1 MYIFIFEF
9 QVSKEN
15 IANIYNTITLE
26 NAQHVAQGAI
36 DNVQNAA
43 SVAQDT
49 INTGIDNTITISM
62 FWKQLLYKYGSIV
75 IIKVPCDL
83 YPYI

>member
-1 MYIFIFEF
+1 MPSVIVFFEF

-62 FWKQLLYKYGSIV
+62 F
-75 IIKVPCDL
+75 
-83 YPYI
+83 

>member
-1 MYIFIFEF
+1 MIIITLKLCVFIFFKF

-26 NAQHVAQGAI
+26 NAQHVAQGAL
-36 DNVQNAA
+36 DNVQNVA
-43 SVAQDT
+43 SVAHDT

-62 FWKQLLYKYGSIV
+62 F
-75 IIKVPCDL
+75 
-83 YPYI
+83 